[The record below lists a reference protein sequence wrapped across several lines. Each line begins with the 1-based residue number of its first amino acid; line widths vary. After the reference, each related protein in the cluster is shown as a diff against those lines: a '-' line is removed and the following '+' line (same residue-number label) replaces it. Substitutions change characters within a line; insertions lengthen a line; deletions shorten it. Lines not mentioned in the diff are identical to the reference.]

1 MAKANSSFS
10 EVQIARRIKE
20 GRGQG
25 HGKDYIPWLTVQE
38 VPSSGRS
45 HRIYS
50 HKTGRVHHL
59 LSDLELAVFLSL
71 EWESSVLDIREQFPL
86 LPSDTRQIAIDS
98 GIKHP
103 VIRGVDQVMSTD
115 FLVDC
120 KDGPFEQF
128 AIQVKPAA
136 ALQDERTLEKL
147 ELERRYG
154 LKRHGIET
162 MLALMSQIANAHAL
176 GLLVIDEI
184 QHLSRSRSG
193 GSQEMLNFF
202 VTMVNIIGVPVMLIG
217 TPKAR
222 EIFEADLRSARRGAG
237 FGAIFWDPIQQTQRG

>member
-1 MAKANSSFS
+1 MIYHRELNVEQVVYLKIDCSHNGSL
-10 EVQIARRIKE
+10 KE
-20 GRGQG
+20 ICLNFFR
-25 HGKDYIPWLTVQE
+25 
-38 VPSSGRS
+38 
-45 HRIYS
+45 
-50 HKTGRVHHL
+50 
-59 LSDLELAVFLSL
+59 A
-71 EWESSVLDIREQFPL
+71 LDR
-86 LPSDTRQIAIDS
+86 
-98 GIKHP
+98 
-103 VIRGVDQVMSTD
+103 
-115 FLVDC
+115 
-120 KDGPFEQF
+120 
-128 AIQVKPAA
+128 
-136 ALQDERTLEKL
+136 ALGSNY
-147 ELERRYG
+147 ERRYG

-237 FGAIFWDPIQQTQRG
+237 FGAILYNKRNVESPIKSGSLLRIIFGNYSFYNAKMRCYRMRSVMCGMS